1 MSRSVRARG
10 SIIRRSAVDEI
21 RWTDEQARALLA
33 DGHVVLSANA
43 GTGKT
48 GTIVGRIA
56 WLIGLEVE
64 PRSDGRPIEPCA
76 APCRLD
82 EVAAITFTERAACEL
97 KDRLRA
103 RIMASARAPELR
115 WEVDR
120 MSVGTIHAFCA
131 ELLRDHGLRL
141 GIDPAF
147 RVLDEREAALRSHD
161 VVRDSVMCAVHE
173 GGPRIESL
181 LERLGL
187 HPGRQ
192 GPGLIGTVSDVVREV
207 RWQIGGPPEIDVRD
221 ASADASDADAYAL
234 AASLHGLAR
243 QAADAWFD
251 WMERENVRDFDSLV
265 LDVRRLLTD
274 PERRSAL
281 MSIRRALRVL
291 VIDEFQDTDAAQRD
305 IAFALAGIGEPDPG
319 PVPQLMLVGDP
330 KQSIYGFRGA
340 DIAVWNDARRRLRD
354 DAPQLELTRNFRTQ
368 PGLIGFINSVASV
381 AIEATGD
388 EVEALDPALRIGY
401 SRLETVRPPG
411 PGQGID
417 WLDSSVEGGSAEASR
432 AFEARLVRARVAG
445 LLADGRLPD
454 AQAEEGYRAV
464 RASDIAILA
473 RTRRGLERV
482 DGALRDARIPT
493 HNAAGLGLAGR
504 PEVLDLVTALRLLV
518 DPADDYHALAFLR
531 SPFVGLRDEVIA
543 RFRLDPSRRRS
554 PLLRQAAHQLARVER
569 GEAEWFEAPEH
580 PLIGAV
586 ERDALARALAGLEAG
601 HALVDRAPTSELL
614 EEILRRTGY
623 RLHLW
628 LRPGADEALGS
639 IERFV
644 ALLDEHRRLPV
655 ARFLDVWDRWGDRDP
670 GLPRGPLHGAADTA
684 VTLQTIHTAKG
695 LEWPIVFLLQAG
707 DGFRDRLSDRYVNDP
722 RFGPALMPKQSE
734 RGPRGRAIA
743 ARALAAE
750 RAEEARLLYVALT
763 RARDRLVIAAP
774 DVPRGYMEYLR
785 PALAGATLPHLVI
798 DEPPLPERK
807 RASRARADDPVTG
820 TGRQIEVF
828 PEDATG
834 QLDIFRH
841 APLEARSSD
850 GRAGESVA
858 LRPVVFRVAEP
869 EQGSIDPVSVSLAWL
884 DGLRS
889 AEPPPLAR
897 PVARPVLRMITSA
910 TELQLR
916 ATDRRAWRLRYAHGV
931 EEPWRFAPR
940 TGNETAIPAALR
952 GTLIH
957 GVLERIEAAD
967 ELSRLLGEAI
977 AGIDEPPGA
986 EELLEPGAPYRIALE
1001 AEIERV
1007 VTGERWQSY
1016 VAGPHHRELAFL
1028 VLVGGPPWR
1037 TGAIDLYRPGEN
1049 PCIVDFKTHRIAP
1062 DGVEE
1067 VAAGYGVQAQ
1077 VYREAVST
1085 LLGTAPRVLL
1095 HFTHP
1100 DTVIEA

>member
-1 MSRSVRARG
+1 M
-10 SIIRRSAVDEI
+10 DEI
-21 RWTDEQARALLA
+21 RWTDEQTRALVA
-33 DGHVVLSANA
+33 DGHVLLSANA

-48 GTIVGRIA
+48 RTIVGRIA

-64 PRSDGRPIEPCA
+64 PRSDGRPVEPCA

-82 EVAAITFTERAACEL
+82 EVVAITFTEKAACEL
-97 KDRLRA
+97 EDRLRA
-103 RIMASARAPELR
+103 RILASERASELR
-115 WEVDR
+115 WELDR

-131 ELLRDHGLRL
+131 ELLRDHALRL

-147 RVLDEREAALRSHD
+147 RVLDEREAALRAHD
-161 VVRDSVMCAVHE
+161 VVRDSVMRAVHE
-173 GGPRIESL
+173 GGPHIESL

-187 HPGRQ
+187 HAGRQ
-192 GPGLIGTVSDVVREV
+192 GPGLIETVSAVVHEV
-207 RWQIGGPPEIDVRD
+207 RWQTGAGLEVDGRD
-221 ASADASDADAYAL
+221 GSADPADAEAHAL
-234 AASLHGLAR
+234 AASLQGLAR
-243 QAADAWFD
+243 RAADAWLD
-251 WMERENVRDFDSLV
+251 WMKRENVRDFDSLV
-265 LDVRRLLTD
+265 LDVRQLLTD
-274 PERRSAL
+274 PEQRSAL
-281 MSIRRALRVL
+281 VSIRRALRVL
-291 VIDEFQDTDAAQRD
+291 VVDEFQDTDAAQRD

-340 DIAVWNDARRRLRD
+340 DIAVWNDARRRLCG
-354 DAPQLELTRNFRTQ
+354 DAPPLELTKNFRSQ
-368 PGLIGFINSVASV
+368 PGVIGFINDVASA
-381 AIEATGD
+381 AIEATGA
-388 EVEALDPALRIGY
+388 EVEALDPALRVGY
-401 SRLETVRPPG
+401 SPLVAVRPSG
-411 PGQGID
+411 PGQGVD
-417 WLDSSVEGGSAEASR
+417 WLDGTVDGGSADEAR
-432 AFEARLVRARVAG
+432 ALEARLVRARVAG

-454 AQAEEGYRAV
+454 ADAGDGHRPV

-482 DGALRDARIPT
+482 DGALREARIPT
-493 HNAAGLGLAGR
+493 HNAAGLGLSGR
-504 PEVLDLVTALRLLV
+504 PEVLDLTTVLRLLI

-554 PLLRQAAHQLARVER
+554 PLLRQAARYLARVER

-580 PLIGAV
+580 PSVGAV
-586 ERDALARALAGLEAG
+586 ERDALARGLAGLAAG
-601 HALVDRAPTSELL
+601 QALVDRAPTSELL
-614 EEILRRTGY
+614 EDILRRTGY
-623 RLHLW
+623 RLHLS
-628 LRPGADEALGS
+628 LRSGADEALGS

-655 ARFLDVWDRWGDRDP
+655 SRFLDVWDRWGDRDP
-670 GLPRGPLHGAADTA
+670 GLPRGPLHGAADAA

-695 LEWPIVFLLQAG
+695 LEWPIVFLLQAA
-707 DGFRDRLSDRYVNDP
+707 DGFRDRLSDRYVDDP
-722 RFGPALMPKQSE
+722 RFGPVFMPKQSE
-734 RGPRGRAIA
+734 RGPRSRAIA
-743 ARALAAE
+743 ARALASE
-750 RAEEARLLYVALT
+750 RAEEARLLYVSLT
-763 RARDRLVIAAP
+763 RARDRVVIAAP
-774 DVPRGYMEYLR
+774 DVPRGYMEHIR
-785 PALAGATLPHLVI
+785 PALAEATLPHLVS
-798 DEPPLPERK
+798 DDPPLPERK
-807 RASRARADDPVTG
+807 RAPRARADDPVTR

-841 APLEARSSD
+841 APLEAP
-850 GRAGESVA
+850 GAGEPLA
-858 LRPVVFRVAEP
+858 LRPVVYRVAEP
-869 EQGSIDPVSVSLAWL
+869 EQGSIDPVPVSLDWL

-889 AEPPPLAR
+889 AEPPALARPLAR
-897 PVARPVLRMITSA
+897 PALRPITSA

-940 TGNETAIPAALR
+940 TGGDTTIPAALR

-957 GVLERIEAAD
+957 GVLERIQAAD

-977 AGIDEPPGA
+977 AGVDEPPGA

-1016 VAGPHHRELAFL
+1016 VAGPHHRELGFL

-1062 DGVEE
+1062 EGVEE

-1077 VYREAVST
+1077 VYRDAVST
-1085 LLGTAPRVLL
+1085 LVGAAPRVLL
-1095 HFTHP
+1095 HFTHA
-1100 DTVIEA
+1100 DTVVEA

>member
-1 MSRSVRARG
+1 MG
-10 SIIRRSAVDEI
+10 EI

-33 DGHVVLSANA
+33 DGHVLLSANA

-48 GTIVGRIA
+48 RAIVGRIA
-56 WLIGLEVE
+56 WLVGLEVE
-64 PRSDGRPIEPCA
+64 LRSDGRPIEPCA
-76 APCRLD
+76 EPCRLD
-82 EVAAITFTERAACEL
+82 EVAAITFTEKAACEL

-103 RIMASARAPELR
+103 RIMASERAPQLR
-115 WEVDR
+115 WELDR

-131 ELLRDHGLRL
+131 DLLRDHALRL
-141 GIDPAF
+141 GIDPGF
-147 RVLDEREAALRSHD
+147 RVLDEREAALRLHD
-161 VVRDSVMCAVHE
+161 VVRDSVMHAMHT
-173 GGPRIESL
+173 GGAGMEAL

-187 HPGRQ
+187 RAGRQ
-192 GPGLIGTVSDVVREV
+192 GPGLVETVAGVVREV
-207 RWQIGGPPEIDVRD
+207 RWEAGGVVKVDARD
-221 ASADASDADAYAL
+221 ASLEAADAEAQAL
-234 AASLHGLAR
+234 GAALHGMAR
-243 QAADAWFD
+243 QAAHAWLD
-251 WMERENVRDFDSLV
+251 WMKREGVRDFDSLV

-281 MSIRRALRVL
+281 VSIRRALRVL

-340 DIAVWNDARRRLRD
+340 DIAVWNDARRRLCR
-354 DAPQLELTRNFRTQ
+354 DAPPPELTRNFRSQ
-368 PGLIGFINSVASV
+368 PGVIEFINGVASA
-381 AIEATGD
+381 AIEATGA
-388 EVEALDPALRIGY
+388 EVEAVDPALRIGY
-401 SRLETVRPPG
+401 SPLEAVRSSG

-417 WLDSSVEGGSAEASR
+417 WLDSSIEDGSAETAR

-454 AQAEEGYRAV
+454 ADTVDGYRPV

-482 DGALRDARIPT
+482 DGALREARIPT
-493 HNAAGLGLAGR
+493 HNAAGLGLSGR

-554 PLLRQAAHQLARVER
+554 PLLRQAARYLARVER

-580 PLIGAV
+580 PSVGEV
-586 ERDALARALAGLEAG
+586 ERDALARGLVGLAAG
-601 HALVDRAPTSELL
+601 QALVDRAPTSELL
-614 EEILRRTGY
+614 EDILRRTGY
-623 RLHLW
+623 RLHLS

-670 GLPRGPLHGAADTA
+670 GLPRGPLHGTPDAA

-707 DGFRDRLSDRYVNDP
+707 DGFRDRLNDRYVGDP
-722 RFGPALMPKQSE
+722 RFGPVLMPKQGE
-734 RGPRGRAIA
+734 RGLRSRTIA

-774 DVPRGYMEYLR
+774 DVARGYMEYIR
-785 PALAGATLPHLVI
+785 PALAEATLPHLVS
-798 DEPPLPERK
+798 DDPPLPERK
-807 RASRARADDPVTG
+807 RASRARADDPVTR

-841 APLEARSSD
+841 APLDLRGARTP
-850 GRAGESVA
+850 AAEPVA
-858 LRPVVFRVAEP
+858 VRPVVYRAAEP
-869 EQGSIDPVSVSLAWL
+869 EQGSIDPVPVSLTWL
-884 DGLRS
+884 DGLRP

-897 PVARPVLRMITSA
+897 PIARPALRPITSA
-910 TELQLR
+910 TELQVR
-916 ATDRRAWRLRYAHGV
+916 ATDRRAWKLRYAHGV
-931 EEPWRFAPR
+931 EEAWRFAPLA
-940 TGNETAIPAALR
+940 GKDAAIPAALR

-957 GVLERIEAAD
+957 GVLERIRTAD
-967 ELSRLLGEAI
+967 ELSRLLEEAI
-977 AGIDEPPGA
+977 AGVDEPPGA

-1016 VAGPHHRELAFL
+1016 VAGSHHRELAFL

-1062 DGVEE
+1062 EGVEE

-1077 VYREAVST
+1077 VYRDAVST
-1085 LLGTAPRVLL
+1085 LVGAAPRVFL

-1100 DTVIEA
+1100 DMVVEA